1 MKKSLAA
8 LIGLALTFT
17 APAFAESW
25 TLDGEASKV
34 AFGSVKKDTVGEV
47 HHFTSVSGSVD
58 DAGKVSVEIDVAS
71 VETWIDI
78 RNERFQKFVFDA
90 APKAVLSAQVDAEEL
105 NKLAPGD
112 TTTIDVEGTLSINGN
127 DVEIE
132 TALFVARLSDKKMM
146 VTTDE
151 MIMLST
157 KEAGIDGGID
167 QLMKVAKLPGITRV
181 SPVTL
186 RLVFTQNVKK
196 AAAAS
201 TTAATTV
208 AALAG
213 DVKQGKKI
221 FRKCRACH
229 VVDSDKNRVG
239 PSLQGV
245 IGRQIASADGFK
257 YSKAFQEKDLAWTP
271 ENLAQFLTKPGKFIK
286 GTKMSFPGLKKSK
299 DIENVLAYIQSQSN

>member
-8 LIGLALTFT
+8 LMGLTLTLS

-34 AFGSVKKDTVGEV
+34 AFGSVKKETIGEV
-47 HHFTSVSGSVD
+47 HHFKSVSGTVD
-58 DAGKVSVEIDVAS
+58 DDGKVNVEIDVAS

-90 APKAVLSAQVDAEEL
+90 SPKAILSAQIDAEEL
-105 NKLAPGD
+105 DKLAPGD
-112 TTTIDVEGTLSINGN
+112 TTTVDVEGTLSINGN
-127 DVEIE
+127 DVEIDA
-132 TALFVARLSDKKMM
+132 ALFVARLSDKKMM

-157 KEAGIDGGID
+157 EEAGIDGGID

-186 RLVFTQNVKK
+186 RLVFTQTGKK

-208 AALAG
+208 AAVTG
-213 DVKQGKKI
+213 DATKGKKV
-221 FRKCRACH
+221 FRKCKACH
-229 VVDSDKNRVG
+229 VADSAKNRVG

-245 IGRQIASADGFK
+245 VGRQIASADGFA
-257 YSKAFQEKDLAWTP
+257 YSKAFLGQDLVWTP
-271 ENLAQFLTKPGKFIK
+271 ENLTKFITKPRNFIK
-286 GTKMSFPGLKKSK
+286 GTKMSFGGLKKPT
-299 DIENVLAYIQSQSN
+299 DVENVIAYLQTQTK